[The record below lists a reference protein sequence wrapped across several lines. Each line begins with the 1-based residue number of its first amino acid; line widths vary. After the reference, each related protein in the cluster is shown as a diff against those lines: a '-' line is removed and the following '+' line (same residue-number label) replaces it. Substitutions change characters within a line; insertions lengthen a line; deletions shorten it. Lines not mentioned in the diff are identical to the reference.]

1 MYPDARHTLYIECLL
16 TREHGMDNM
25 AMQTALAYVAHLGA
39 GIPAKV
45 FGYIPDYEGNSIFS
59 DDSKFHPRVH
69 LALQYLVRNYF
80 RVERVVAVRL
90 AKSESNLPAE
100 KYATGSTLIHYD
112 NDVNPAF
119 HYYECVGTGLN
130 IAQITGS
137 THSSF
142 IQCLTPQVPSLGFHD
157 DLA

>member
-1 MYPDARHTLYIECLL
+1 MYPDARHTLYIACLL
-16 TREHGMDNM
+16 TRKLGMDSM
-25 AMQTALAYVAHLGA
+25 AMQTALTYVAHLGA
-39 GIPAKV
+39 GKPAKV
-45 FGYIPDYEGNSIFS
+45 FGYIPDYKGNLNLS

-90 AKSESNLPAE
+90 VKSVLNLPSV

-119 HYYECVGTGLN
+119 HYY
-130 IAQITGS
+130 
-137 THSSF
+137 
-142 IQCLTPQVPSLGFHD
+142 
-157 DLA
+157 